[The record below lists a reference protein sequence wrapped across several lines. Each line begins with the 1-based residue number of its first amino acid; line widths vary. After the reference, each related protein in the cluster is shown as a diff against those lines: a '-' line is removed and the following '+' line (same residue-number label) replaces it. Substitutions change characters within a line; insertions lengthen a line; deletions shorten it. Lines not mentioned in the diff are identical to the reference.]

1 MNHECVAYKQRVCI
15 CLGMGKFDAVLEMSD
30 GREHKCPVCNQD
42 IYRANKFGF
51 VMCNYSFC
59 GILEDGTISNESRN
73 IRGYSEFPEANLNW
87 RELKIEVSATDS
99 NACLKN

>member
-15 CLGMGKFDAVLEMSD
+15 CLGMGKFDAILEMSD

-51 VMCNYSFC
+51 ANCSYMFC
-59 GILEDGTISNESRN
+59 GILDDDSSRSECRN
-73 IRGYSEFPEANLNW
+73 SKGYNEFPEAQLNW
-87 RELKIEVSATDS
+87 RELKFEVSPTNS
-99 NACLKN
+99 NTCPSN